1 MPFSVSPSVTVTE
14 RDLSALIPQ
23 ASTSTAAF
31 VGRFNWGPVDQVVT
45 ISSEKELS
53 EVFGFPDSG
62 ERGIDWFVVA
72 NYLNYGDRVH
82 VVRVDEGSSDFG
94 DAAGLTAAHLFDGST
109 GAFLRA
115 RDAGTRGN
123 SLRVAALTANIGAQ
137 CTGGTYG
144 GLFADDDTTTGGVGT
159 VDNHINMVTE
169 FGKIFSYAP
178 TSTDPVYE
186 SFTNG
191 VFGQSRGVTQDE
203 CHIAVIDVNGV
214 FGASGAVLEKF
225 EGLSRWKGVADRVGN
240 SLYYKDV
247 INAQSQY
254 IEIEASSRNSIWI
267 GAGFTALG
275 SFGSTGDPS
284 WSNTSSEVYENGLRP
299 DQIADGAQQFHYNA
313 DGYARQP
320 YGDLEVIA
328 SGVPGVSGIGSTF
341 AWIHSYNNKLKGGAD
356 HGLTFPYDGVGF
368 DSLGTDGKNNL
379 RKGVIGSYN
388 RHFRENDFIDF
399 DFILGGAAESTLSAQ
414 LIDLVEKRKDCMVFL
429 SPPNSPTGTEYN
441 DVGFD
446 TTLAGWSGPT
456 NLVNYRNTYNLNS
469 SYAVM
474 DSGWKYMYDSY
485 NDRNRW
491 VPLNSDTAGLV
502 ARLDNTAEP
511 FNSPAG
517 FNRGRIQNV
526 VKLALNP
533 TKEER
538 DELYS
543 NGINPVVAF
552 PGEGTVLFGDKT
564 LQRRASSLDRIN
576 VRRLLLTLE
585 KAVATAAKFRLF
597 EFNDSF
603 TRSSFVSS
611 IEPFLRRV
619 QAQRGIQEFR
629 IVCDATNNP
638 SSVVDANKFVADIFI
653 KPSRSINFIQLN
665 FTTLR
670 SDALFD
676 EAVV

>member
-53 EVFGFPDSG
+53 EIFGFPDSG

-82 VVRVDEGSSDFG
+82 VVRVDEGDSVVG
-94 DAAGLTAAHLFDGST
+94 GGLTAANLFNGST
-109 GAFLRA
+109 GAYLRA

-123 SLRVAALTANIGAQ
+123 SLRVAALTANLGAQ
-137 CTGGTYG
+137 ASGGTYG
-144 GLFADDDTTTGGVGT
+144 GYFS
-159 VDNHINMVTE
+159 DNRNHDNMVTE

-178 TSTDPVYE
+178 TTTDPVYE
-186 SFTNG
+186 SFRNG
-191 VFGQSRGVTQDE
+191 VFGKNAGVTQDE
-203 CHIAVIDVNGV
+203 CHIAVVDVNGV

-247 INAQSQY
+247 INSQSNY
-254 IEIEASSRNSIWI
+254 IEIEPSSRNSIWI
-267 GAGFTALG
+267 GAGFTGLG
-275 SFGSTGDPS
+275 SFGSTGDPT
-284 WSNTSSEVYENGLRP
+284 WSNTTSVVYENGLRP
-299 DQIADGAQQFHYNA
+299 DQGANTVWGFHYEESET
-313 DGYARQP
+313 GSKPVLP
-320 YGDLEVIA
+320 YGDRQTVA
-328 SGVPGVSGIGSTF
+328 QDSAGAAANAPGSTF
-341 AWIHSYNNKLKGGAD
+341 AWTHSYNNVLRGGAD
-356 HGLTFPYDGVGF
+356 SGATFPYDGVGI
-368 DSLGTDGKNNL
+368 DSGFNTGSNL
-379 RKGVIGSYN
+379 LRNGIINAYN
-388 RHFRENDFIDF
+388 KHFRDNDFIDF
-399 DFILGGAAESTLSAQ
+399 DFLLGGAAESTLSSQ
-414 LIDLVEKRKDCMVFL
+414 LIDLAEKRKDCMVFL
-429 SPPNSPTGTEYN
+429 SPPVSPAGSEYN
-441 DVGFD
+441 DVAFD
-446 TTLAGWSGPT
+446 TSLAGWSGPN
-456 NLVNYRNTYNLNS
+456 NLINYRNSNNLNS

-502 ARLDNTAEP
+502 ARLDTSIEP
-511 FNSPAG
+511 YASPAG

-526 VKLALNP
+526 VKLAINP

-543 NGINPVVAF
+543 NGINPVVSF

-585 KAVATAAKFRLF
+585 KAVSTAAKFRLF
-597 EFNDSF
+597 EFNDAF
-603 TRSSFVSS
+603 TRGSFVSS

-619 QAQRGIQEFR
+619 QSQKGIQEFR
-629 IVCDATNNP
+629 IVCDESNNP
-638 SSVVDANKFVADIFI
+638 QSVVDENKFVADIFI

-676 EAVV
+676 ESVV

>member
-53 EVFGFPDSG
+53 EIFGFPDSG

-82 VVRVDEGSSDFG
+82 VVRVDEGNDIFG
-94 DAAGLTAAHLFDGST
+94 DAAGLTAARLFDGST
-109 GAFLRA
+109 GAYLRA
-115 RDAGTRGN
+115 RDSGTRGN
-123 SLRVAALTANIGAQ
+123 SLRVAALTANLGAQ
-137 CTGGTYG
+137 ASGGTYG
-144 GLFADDDTTTGGVGT
+144 GYFGDDVSGGVRT
-159 VDNHINMVTE
+159 VDNHVNMTTE

-186 SFTNG
+186 SFRNG

-247 INAQSQY
+247 INSESNY
-254 IEIEASSRNSIWI
+254 IEIEPSSRNSIWI

-284 WSNTSSEVYENGLRP
+284 WSKTSSEVYETGLRG
-299 DQIADGAQQFHYNA
+299 DQNVDGTWNHHYDG
-313 DGYARQP
+313 DGYAKQP
-320 YGDLEVIA
+320 YGDKGTISET
-328 SGVPGVSGIGSTF
+328 PGVSGIGSTF
-341 AWIHSYNNKLKGGAD
+341 AWTMSYNNILRGGAD
-356 HGLTFPYDGVGF
+356 HGITFTYDGVGF
-368 DSLGTDGKNNL
+368 DSASGIVNNL
-379 RKGVIGSYN
+379 RKGIVAAYN
-388 RHFRENDFIDF
+388 KHFRENDFIDF
-399 DFILGGAAESTLSAQ
+399 DFILGGAAEETLSAQ

-429 SPPNSPTGTEYN
+429 SPPNSPTGAEYN
-441 DVGFD
+441 DVAFD
-446 TTLAGWSGPT
+446 TALAGWSGPT
-456 NLVNYRNTYNLNS
+456 NLVNYRNSNNLNS

-502 ARLDNTAEP
+502 ARLDNTSEP
-511 FNSPAG
+511 YASPAG

-543 NGINPVVAF
+543 NGINPIVAF

-603 TRSSFVSS
+603 TRNSFVSS

-629 IVCDATNNP
+629 IVCDSTNNP
-638 SSVVDANKFVADIFI
+638 SSVVDENKFVADIFI

>member
-53 EVFGFPDSG
+53 EIFGFPDSG

-82 VVRVDEGSSDFG
+82 VVRVDEGNDIFG
-94 DAAGLTAAHLFDGST
+94 DAAGLTAARLFDGST
-109 GAFLRA
+109 GAYLRA
-115 RDAGTRGN
+115 RDSGTRGN
-123 SLRVAALTANIGAQ
+123 SLRVAALTANLGAQ
-137 CTGGTYG
+137 ASGGTYG
-144 GLFADDDTTTGGVGT
+144 GYFGDDVSGGVRT
-159 VDNHINMVTE
+159 VDNHVNMTTE

-186 SFTNG
+186 SFRNG

-247 INAQSQY
+247 INSESNY
-254 IEIEASSRNSIWI
+254 IEIEPSSRNSIWI

-284 WSNTSSEVYENGLRP
+284 WSKTSSEVYETGLRG
-299 DQIADGAQQFHYNA
+299 DQNVDGTWNHHYDG
-313 DGYARQP
+313 DGYAKQP
-320 YGDLEVIA
+320 YGDKGTISET
-328 SGVPGVSGIGSTF
+328 PGVSGIGSTF
-341 AWIHSYNNKLKGGAD
+341 AWTMSYNNILRGGAD
-356 HGLTFPYDGVGF
+356 HGITFTYDGVGF
-368 DSLGTDGKNNL
+368 DSASGIVNNL
-379 RKGVIGSYN
+379 RKGIVAAYN
-388 RHFRENDFIDF
+388 KHFRENDFIDF
-399 DFILGGAAESTLSAQ
+399 DFILGGAAEETLSAQ

-429 SPPNSPTGTEYN
+429 SPPNSPTGAEYN
-441 DVGFD
+441 DVAFD
-446 TTLAGWSGPT
+446 TALAGWSGPT
-456 NLVNYRNTYNLNS
+456 NLVNYRNSNNLNS

-502 ARLDNTAEP
+502 ARLDNTSEP
-511 FNSPAG
+511 YASPAG

-543 NGINPVVAF
+543 NGINPIVAF

-603 TRSSFVSS
+603 TRNSFVSS

-629 IVCDATNNP
+629 IVCDSTNNP
-638 SSVVDANKFVADIFI
+638 SSVVDENKFVADIFI
-653 KPSRSINFIQLN
+653 KTSS
-665 FTTLR
+665 
-670 SDALFD
+670 
-676 EAVV
+676 

>member
-31 VGRFNWGPVDQVVT
+31 VGRFNWGPIDQVVT
-45 ISSEKELS
+45 VSSEKELYEIYGS
-53 EVFGFPDSG
+53 PDSG

-82 VVRVDEGSSDFG
+82 VVRVDEGDVVFG
-94 DAAGLTAAHLFDGST
+94 DAAGLTAAKLFDGST
-109 GAFLRA
+109 GAYLRA
-115 RDAGTRGN
+115 RNAGTRGN
-123 SLRVAALTANIGAQ
+123 SLRVAALTANLGAQ
-137 CTGGTYG
+137 ASGGTYG
-144 GLFADDDTTTGGVGT
+144 GYFADDDTTTGGVGT
-159 VDNHINMVTE
+159 VDNHVNMTTE
-169 FGKIFSYAP
+169 YGKIFSYAP

-186 SFTNG
+186 AFKNG

-247 INAQSQY
+247 INSESNY
-254 IEIEASSRNSIWI
+254 IEIEPSSRNSIWI
-267 GAGFTALG
+267 GAGFTGLG
-275 SFGSTGDPS
+275 NFGSTGDPT
-284 WSNTSSEVYENGLRP
+284 WSTTSSVVYENGLRP
-299 DQIADGAQQFHYNA
+299 DQTVNETASFHYDG
-313 DGYARQP
+313 DGYAKQP
-320 YGDLEVIA
+320 YGDKATISET
-328 SGVPGVSGIGSTF
+328 PGVSGIGSTF
-341 AWIHSYNNKLKGGAD
+341 AWTMSYNNKLSGGAD
-356 HGLTFPYDGVGF
+356 HGLTFPYDGVGN
-368 DSLGTDGKNNL
+368 DSTATDGANNL
-379 RKGVIGSYN
+379 RKAIVAAYN
-388 RHFRENDFIDF
+388 KHFRENDFIDF
-399 DFILGGAAESTLSAQ
+399 DFILGGAAEATLSTQ

-429 SPPNSPTGTEYN
+429 SPPISPSGSEYN
-441 DVGFD
+441 DVAFD
-446 TTLAGWSGPT
+446 TSLAGFSGPT
-456 NLVNYRNTYNLNS
+456 NIVNYRNSNNLNS

-491 VPLNSDTAGLV
+491 VPLNADTAGLL
-502 ARLDNTAEP
+502 ARLDTTAEP
-511 FNSPAG
+511 YNSPAG

-526 VKLALNP
+526 VRLALNP

-543 NGINPVVAF
+543 NGINPVVSF

-564 LQRRASSLDRIN
+564 LQRRASALDRIN

-585 KAVATAAKFRLF
+585 KAVATAAKFQLF
-597 EFNDSF
+597 EFNDAF
-603 TRSSFVSS
+603 TRSSFVAS

-629 IVCDATNNP
+629 IVCDSTNNT
-638 SSVVDANKFVADIFI
+638 SDIIDSNKFVADIFI